1 MKHYMFVSA
10 VTLAIAGSA
19 TAGTLYNVQLNGQAT
34 TYSGAAQIGSAG
46 DVWNNLTLG
55 ASGAPLVN
63 SAGQASSVSLS
74 FSAINHV
81 LAYAYTTVG
90 TPTIGLNDY
99 ATKLDWDG
107 VAWANWP
114 TARLT
119 LSGLPANTAFTLYG
133 YGASAYNNY
142 TLGSTWTLGAG
153 NGSASD
159 SQAYTWGNPTGM
171 DAKDIGN
178 ENISWVQVAGTTDAG
193 GNVTVTLSPT
203 TVSVSGFNQAYWQ
216 TYVNGFQI
224 QVVPEPSTFALAGV
238 GLAALVALRRRIST
252 R

>member
-1 MKHYMFVSA
+1 MKNHVILGVVALA
-10 VTLAIAGSA
+10 VAGSA
-19 TAGTLYNVQLNGQAT
+19 TAQTLYNVQLNGLAT
-34 TYSGAAQIGSAG
+34 AYSGEAQIGSPG

-114 TARLT
+114 TATLT
-119 LSGLPANTAFTLYG
+119 LSGLPASTAFTLYG

-153 NGSASD
+153 NGGASD
-159 SQAYTWGNPTGM
+159 SQAYTWGNPIGM

-178 ENISWVQVAGTTDAG
+178 ENICWVQLGGTTDG
-193 GNVTVTLSPT
+193 SGNVTVTLTPT
-203 TVSVSGFNQAYWQ
+203 TVSVSGYNQAYWQ
-216 TYVNGFQI
+216 TYVNGFQL
-224 QVVPEPSTFALAGV
+224 QVIPEPATVLLAGA
-238 GLAALVALRRRIST
+238 GLGLLMIVNRRRC
-252 R
+252 